1 MKAMKYLKK
10 LLTKNRNTITEAIC
24 QKQSKKKIISKIE
37 QWALASGRNM
47 NEQNK
52 WFLIGK
58 REGIKSPMKIPKKII
73 TELDK

>member
-10 LLTKNRNTITEAIC
+10 LLIKNRNTITEAIC
-24 QKQSKKKIISKIE
+24 QKQLKKKIISKIE
-37 QWALASGRNM
+37 QWALVSGRNM
-47 NEQNK
+47 NEQIK

-58 REGIKSPMKIPKKII
+58 REGIKSRMKIPKKII